1 MVNCIHCTNVMG
13 LRVKSHCF
21 GFFFFHLHLPV
32 LIYRYLFIYLFV
44 GATDWCK
51 RWKKNGWKTVNGTE
65 VKNKVEFQKLTKL
78 CDEIDVKWVCFIDLK
93 KVYCR

>member
-1 MVNCIHCTNVMG
+1 MFWFLFLSFTSTGIN
-13 LRVKSHCF
+13 
-21 GFFFFHLHLPV
+21 LPV
-32 LIYRYLFIYLFV
+32 FIYLFV

-93 KVYCR
+93 KVYYW

>member
-1 MVNCIHCTNVMG
+1 MFWFLFLSFTSTGINLLV
-13 LRVKSHCF
+13 
-21 GFFFFHLHLPV
+21 
-32 LIYRYLFIYLFV
+32 FIYLFV

-65 VKNKVEFQKLTKL
+65 VKNKVEFQILTKL

-93 KVYCR
+93 KVYYR

>member
-1 MVNCIHCTNVMG
+1 MISFLSFTFTAIN
-13 LRVKSHCF
+13 
-21 GFFFFHLHLPV
+21 LPV
-32 LIYRYLFIYLFV
+32 FISLFV

-93 KVYCR
+93 KVYYW